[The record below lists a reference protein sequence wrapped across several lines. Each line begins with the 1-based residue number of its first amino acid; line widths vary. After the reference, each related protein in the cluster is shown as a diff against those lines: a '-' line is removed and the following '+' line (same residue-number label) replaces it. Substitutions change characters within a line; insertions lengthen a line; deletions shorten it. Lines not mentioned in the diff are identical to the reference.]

1 MTEELLDTMTDKD
14 SRFVIEA
21 TYAVITALLDA
32 EEPINKTHLYHK
44 RARRIMKD
52 LEAFTRQR

>member
-1 MTEELLDTMTDKD
+1 MTEELPDTMTDKD

-32 EEPINKTHLYHK
+32 EEPINKTHHE
-44 RARRIMKD
+44 R
-52 LEAFTRQR
+52 LESFHPTP

>member
-1 MTEELLDTMTDKD
+1 MQRMTEELPDTLIDKD

-32 EEPINKTHLYHK
+32 EEPINKTHIIK
-44 RARRIMKD
+44 GQDAS
-52 LEAFTRQR
+52 